1 MGPRRRSLSLALG
14 AAILLAALPLGAG
27 EDLLPTLPVVVSVAS
42 ESGKPVRDDAW
53 IDAQLAEAERLF
65 GPRGVHLKKA
75 AQRPL
80 DERFA
85 RLETRKDRDALRAE
99 LQKGVINV
107 MIVASL
113 RDVDDPRLYRMGVH
127 WSPVAKPRVHYVI
140 VARDAWESTMAHEIG
155 HFFGLPHS
163 AKRNNLMSYD
173 RDGGKAFVD
182 DSQARTVLAFAR
194 NYLRAKELVP

>member
-1 MGPRRRSLSLALG
+1 VGPRRRSFSIALG
-14 AAILLAALPLGAG
+14 AALLLAALPIDAR
-27 EDLLPTLPVVVSVAS
+27 EDPLPTLPVVVSVAT
-42 ESGKPVRDDAW
+42 EAGKPVRDDAW

-65 GPRGVHLKKA
+65 GPRGLHLKKT

-85 RLETRKDRDALRAE
+85 KLETRKDRDALTAQ

-113 RDVDDPRLYRMGVH
+113 RDVDDPRLHRMGVH
-127 WSPVAKPRVHYVI
+127 WAPVGKPGVHYVI

-163 AKRNNLMSYD
+163 ASKNNLMSYD
-173 RDGGKAFVD
+173 RDGAAAFLD
-182 DSQARTVLAFAR
+182 DYQARTVLSFAR
-194 NYLRAKELVP
+194 NYLRAKALAP

>member
-1 MGPRRRSLSLALG
+1 
-14 AAILLAALPLGAG
+14 
-27 EDLLPTLPVVVSVAS
+27 
-42 ESGKPVRDDAW
+42 VRDDAW

-65 GPRGVHLKKA
+65 GPRGLHLKKT

-85 RLETRKDRDALRAE
+85 KLETRKDRDALTAQ

-113 RDVDDPRLYRMGVH
+113 RDVDDPRLHRMGVH
-127 WSPVAKPRVHYVI
+127 WAPVGKPGVHYVI

-163 AKRNNLMSYD
+163 ASKNNLMSYD
-173 RDGGKAFVD
+173 RDGAAAFLD
-182 DSQARTVLAFAR
+182 DYQARTVLSFAR
-194 NYLRAKELVP
+194 NYLRAKALAP